1 MFQGGKNMQ
10 DLMKKARQMQQA
22 MENQQKALEE
32 KVFEASAGGGMV
44 IVKMNG
50 TGQLLS
56 IKIEPEVV
64 DPDDVEMLEDLIMAA
79 FGEVQSKVNEA
90 SSEMMQG
97 ITGGMKIPG
106 LF

>member
-1 MFQGGKNMQ
+1 MQ
-10 DLMKKARQMQQA
+10 DLMKKAKQMQQA

-32 KVFEASAGGGMV
+32 KEFEASSGGGMV
-44 IVKMNG
+44 TVKMNG
-50 TGQLLS
+50 SGQLLS
-56 IKIEPEVV
+56 LKIEPEAV

-79 FGEVQSKVNEA
+79 IGEVQSQVNEA

>member
-10 DLMKKARQMQQA
+10 DLMKKAKQMQQA
-22 MENQQKALEE
+22 MESQQKALEE
-32 KVFEASAGGGMV
+32 KEFEASSGGGMV
-44 IVKMNG
+44 TVKMSG
-50 TGQLLS
+50 SGQLLS
-56 IKIEPEVV
+56 LKIDPEAV

-79 FGEVQSKVNEA
+79 IGEVQSKVNEA

-97 ITGGMKIPG
+97 LTGGMKIPG